1 MALEGK
7 GGKEGREL
15 PDLPHSERDRLQPP
29 PLAALRFHRCDR
41 PLSLRCAFTPRWCC
55 GVQPVV
61 ELLNVISRKK
71 EPVAKD

>member
-15 PDLPHSERDRLQPP
+15 PDLPHGERDPACSRT
-29 PLAALRFHRCDR
+29 
-41 PLSLRCAFTPRWCC
+41 LSLRCCVFTPWRRC

-61 ELLNVISRKK
+61 ELLNVISKEK

>member
-15 PDLPHSERDRLQPP
+15 PDLPHGE
-29 PLAALRFHRCDR
+29 HDR
-41 PLSLRCAFTPRWCC
+41 PLSLRCAFTPRWRC

-61 ELLNVISRKK
+61 ELLNVISKEK

>member
-15 PDLPHSERDRLQPP
+15 PDLPHGELDPACSRT
-29 PLAALRFHRCDR
+29 
-41 PLSLRCAFTPRWCC
+41 LSLRCAFTPRWRC

-61 ELLNVISRKK
+61 ELLNVISKEK

>member
-15 PDLPHSERDRLQPP
+15 PDLPHGEHDPI
-29 PLAALRFHRCDR
+29 LAA
-41 PLSLRCAFTPRWCC
+41 LSLRCVFTP
-55 GVQPVV
+55 VALQPVV
-61 ELLNVISRKK
+61 ELLNVISKEK